1 MIESAPIQA
10 ASLTM
15 PSMVISPILLDV
27 YIVGRGKLLKSISV
41 SPAETKDK
49 INIYNGKY
57 RGFKRMLYGYK
68 KLMDGYVA
76 NKKPPQAG
84 VLN

>member
-1 MIESAPIQA
+1 
-10 ASLTM
+10 
-15 PSMVISPILLDV
+15 MVISPILLTV

-41 SPAETKDK
+41 SPAETKHK
-49 INIYNGKY
+49 ISIYNGEY

-68 KLMDGYVA
+68 KLMDGYVG

-84 VLN
+84 VIY

>member
-1 MIESAPIQA
+1 
-10 ASLTM
+10 
-15 PSMVISPILLDV
+15 
-27 YIVGRGKLLKSISV
+27 
-41 SPAETKDK
+41 
-49 INIYNGKY
+49 
-57 RGFKRMLYGYK
+57 MLYGYK